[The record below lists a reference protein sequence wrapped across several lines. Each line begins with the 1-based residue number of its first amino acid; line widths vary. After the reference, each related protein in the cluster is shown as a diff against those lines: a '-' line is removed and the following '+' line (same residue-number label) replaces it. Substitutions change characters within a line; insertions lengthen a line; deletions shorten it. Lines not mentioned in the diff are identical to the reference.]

1 MATFLIGFVV
11 GYFAAGVVYAI
22 HYYRKKKREFDK
34 NNSLWPSPNLYMPVF
49 WSLPG
54 WLLPGMCLQD
64 FQTLFVKYLKL
75 NDMRVEIKTNG
86 PVKDKDI
93 KALYILNE
101 GIKTSTPR
109 MIEAN
114 LKFVAEKYGFQIIK
128 TASP

>member
-1 MATFLIGFVV
+1 
-11 GYFAAGVVYAI
+11 
-22 HYYRKKKREFDK
+22 
-34 NNSLWPSPNLYMPVF
+34 
-49 WSLPG
+49 
-54 WLLPGMCLQD
+54 
-64 FQTLFVKYLKL
+64 
-75 NDMRVEIKTNG
+75 MRVEIKTNG

-128 TASP
+128 TA